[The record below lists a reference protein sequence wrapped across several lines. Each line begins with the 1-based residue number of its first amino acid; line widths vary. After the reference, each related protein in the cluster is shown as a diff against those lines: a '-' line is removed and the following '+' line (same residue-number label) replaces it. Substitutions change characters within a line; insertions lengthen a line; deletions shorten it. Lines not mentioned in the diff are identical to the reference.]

1 LEQVGIY
8 VNKNMIHYDPK
19 TTFNPSGIRLGT
31 PALTTRG
38 MKQAQM
44 KIIGK
49 LIAQVIYNIDNK
61 QVLKK
66 VGQTVKQLTKKY
78 PLYPNLKI

>member
-1 LEQVGIY
+1 MLI
-8 VNKNMIHYDPK
+8 KYDSLWPK
-19 TTFNPSGIRLGT
+19 TPFNPSGIRLGT

-38 MKQAQM
+38 MKQTQM

-66 VGQTVKQLTKKY
+66 SAKQLS
-78 PLYPNLKI
+78 N